1 MAFKHILVATDFS
14 DCSAHAVDIGVE
26 LAEQFSAELT
36 LVHTWEVP
44 NLGYGAALYFPG
56 DMLTPIE
63 QAAQRELDAAAT
75 ELQKRLPR
83 AKAVLRAGVPWDE
96 IIAAAATAHAD
107 LIVLGTHGRRGVS
120 RALLGS
126 VAERVVRLSPVA
138 VLTVRGAQGPAN
150 G

>member
-14 DCSAHAVDIGVE
+14 ACSKRALDLGVE
-26 LAEQFSAELT
+26 LAEQFGAELT
-36 LVHTWEVP
+36 LVHTWEIP

-63 QAAQRELDAAAT
+63 QAAQT
-75 ELQKRLPR
+75 ELNTATKALQDRLPR
-83 AKAVLRAGVPWDE
+83 AKSVLRAGIAWDE
-96 IIAAAATAHAD
+96 IIAAAASGHAD

-138 VLTVRGAQGPAN
+138 VLTVRGV
-150 G
+150 